1 MTPFIDSTLFK
12 KKAEKKTLALV
23 LSEGEN
29 VLSCIR
35 QAMKDHGVRECNV
48 GDINGKIR
56 LGLINFF
63 ERSQFKS
70 LRLEN
75 QAMLRASG
83 RFKLSGGDL
92 WGSMNVS
99 TAGKKVTTGTFVR
112 GTAAEGLE
120 IKLGFVK
127 DR

>member
-1 MTPFIDSTLFK
+1 MPPFIDSTLFE

-23 LSEGEN
+23 LSEDEN

-35 QAMKDHGVRECNV
+35 QAMKDHSIRECSV
-48 GDINGKIR
+48 ADINGKIK

-63 ERSQFKS
+63 ERSQFKTMQ
-70 LRLEN
+70 LEN

-83 RFKLSGGDL
+83 HFKLSGGDL

-120 IKLGFVK
+120 IKLSFVK
-127 DR
+127 SR